1 MGFFYRIFSLC
12 GVLSCFEG
20 NMEFARCP
28 PSFFHLSFSL
38 HHFWREADYD
48 GEEGN
53 EGGYGRRRR
62 EEKEEGGRGRMA
74 NFLLS
79 V

>member
-1 MGFFYRIFSLC
+1 
-12 GVLSCFEG
+12 
-20 NMEFARCP
+20 MEFARCP

-62 EEKEEGGRGRMA
+62 EEKEEGGRERENGQFSLVGREKKVGVA
-74 NFLLS
+74 
-79 V
+79 

>member
-1 MGFFYRIFSLC
+1 
-12 GVLSCFEG
+12 
-20 NMEFARCP
+20 MEFARCP

-74 NFLLS
+74 NFPLS
-79 V
+79 VERRRWA